1 MIFEKTAYIEPE
13 IEVIKFG
20 SEDIITASAETD
32 LTDPFADDIF

>member
-20 SEDIITASAETD
+20 SEDIITSSTD
-32 LTDPFADDIF
+32 DTDPFADDIF

>member
-20 SEDIITASAETD
+20 SEDIITSSTD
-32 LTDPFADDIF
+32 SDTDPFADDIF

>member
-20 SEDIITASAETD
+20 SEDIITASTD
-32 LTDPFADDIF
+32 SDTDPFADDIF